1 MPRREFPGVS
11 KFTDRHGRIRWR
23 FRARHRKPVYL
34 PADYGSPAFIEAYQ
48 AAVRGTPLSIGQA
61 RTLPGTIGALV
72 AGYFESSDYKL
83 LAPNTRR
90 LYRYHLERF
99 RRANGDKALHHLTT
113 DALRDK
119 LDRMADKA
127 ATANIF
133 LKVMRALGRYALER
147 KILKLNPAHGIKR
160 LRNRTDG
167 IHTWTNA
174 ELTQFE
180 ARHPAG
186 TKANLALRL
195 LLYTAQRRADVIR
208 LGPQH
213 ERNGA
218 LVLRQRKTDARLVIP
233 ITPELREAIDATAG
247 GHLTYLVTE
256 FGKPFTDAGFGNWFR
271 DRANEAGLRNC
282 SAHGLRK
289 AAARILAEAGRS
301 AHEIM
306 SITGHRSLAEV
317 ERYTRAAGQEQLARA
332 AIGALY
338 GTKPGRKRG

>member
-1 MPRREFPGVS
+1 MPRNPFPGVS
-11 KFTDRHGRIRWR
+11 KLIDRHGKLRWR
-23 FRARHRKPVYL
+23 FRARHSKTIYL
-34 PADYGSPAFIEAYQ
+34 PGEYGSAEFIAAYEA
-48 AAVRGTPLSIGQA
+48 AARGTRQAVGVA
-61 RTLPGTIGALV
+61 RTMPGTIGMLV
-72 AGYFESSDYKL
+72 AAYFESADYKV

-99 RRANGDKALHHLTT
+99 RKANGGKGLSHLTEH
-113 DALRDK
+113 ALRDK

-133 LKVMRALGRYALER
+133 LKVIRALCRFAVQR
-147 KILKLNPAHGIKR
+147 RMMRHNPAVAIKR
-160 LRNRTDG
+160 LKDRTDG
-167 IHTWTNA
+167 IHTWTNVEVA
-174 ELTQFE
+174 RFE
-180 ARHPAG
+180 MRHPVG

-213 ERNGA
+213 ERDGVI
-218 LVLRQRKTDARLVIP
+218 VLRQRKTDARLAIP
-233 ITPELREAIDATAG
+233 ITPELREAIDATPC

-306 SITGHRSLAEV
+306 SITGHKSLAEV
-317 ERYTRAAGQEQLARA
+317 ERYTRAAAQEHLARG
-332 AIGALY
+332 AIGALS

>member
-1 MPRREFPGVS
+1 MPRNPFPGVS
-11 KFTDRHGRIRWR
+11 KFVDRHGKIRWR

-34 PADYGSPAFIEAYQ
+34 PGKYNSAEFIAAYEA
-48 AAVRGTPLSIGQA
+48 AARGTRLVAGAS
-61 RTLPGTIGALV
+61 RTMPGTIGALV
-72 AGYFESSDYKL
+72 VAYFESADYKV

-99 RRANGDKALHHLTT
+99 RRANGDKGLSQLTEH
-113 DALRDK
+113 ALRDK

-133 LKVMRALGRYALER
+133 LKVIRALCRFAVQR
-147 KILKLNPAHGIKR
+147 RMMRHNPATGIKR
-160 LRNRTDG
+160 MKDRTDG

-174 ELTQFE
+174 ELAQF
-180 ARHPAG
+180 ARAHPVG
-186 TKANLALRL
+186 TKANLAFRL
-195 LLYTAQRRADVIR
+195 LLHTAQRRADVIR

-218 LVLRQRKTDARLVIP
+218 LVLRQRKTDARLAIP
-233 ITPELREAIDATAG
+233 ITPELREAIDATPC

-271 DRANEAGLRNC
+271 DRADEAGLKNC

-306 SITGHRSLAEV
+306 SITGHKSLAEV
-317 ERYTRAAGQEQLARA
+317 ERYTRAAAQEHLARG
-332 AIGALY
+332 AIGALS
-338 GTKPGRKRG
+338 GTKPGQKRG